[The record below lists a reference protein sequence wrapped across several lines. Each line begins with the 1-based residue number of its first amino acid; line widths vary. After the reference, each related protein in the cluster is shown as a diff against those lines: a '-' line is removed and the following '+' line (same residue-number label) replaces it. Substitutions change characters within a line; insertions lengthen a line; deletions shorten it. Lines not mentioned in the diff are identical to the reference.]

1 MEDKEVS
8 GTFTAH
14 VPRSLHMALMA
25 AADDEGVSVNSLVQ
39 TLLADSLARRFNY
52 GQGKAAEASEHQ
64 NSWSN
69 STRRRLP
76 IDSMPP
82 SELMRGL
89 GPRER
94 QALELAAKGLGNRE
108 MSETMGISQQSVKN
122 LLTIAYRKLGVR
134 NRIQALMKVGL
145 VKND

>member
-1 MEDKEVS
+1 
-8 GTFTAH
+8 
-14 VPRSLHMALMA
+14 MALMA

-52 GQGKAAEASEHQ
+52 GQGKSAAEVAEHQ
-64 NSWSN
+64 NAWSN